1 MTIITRITRSP
12 HGNFF
17 VSPLLSFYHKYIT
30 LSLLINLH
38 HFLSSFPSLFI
49 NIISHSLFLNSSL
62 PTQVLFFF
70 GRTNT
75 TSLLLYFDFPSFYF
89 LVLHWKFNQSSFFE
103 KQFYLTSLK
112 KKVKIQGYLVHQL
125 KHTFSVFK
133 QFYTYFHK
141 FFHPHIFPH
150 MFSNNKTHVFK
161 CIYQIPPH
169 IFNLIFKVATKQQK
183 KKKRKEKRWCSRKYL
198 WENDSFSK
206 IC

>member
-1 MTIITRITRSP
+1 MVIS
-12 HGNFF
+12 F

-70 GRTNT
+70 FLVEPTQPLCYFT
-75 TSLLLYFDFPSFYF
+75 LISHLFIFLYFIEN
-89 LVLHWKFNQSSFFE
+89 LIKEVLFSKNNSISHH
-103 KQFYLTSLK
+103 LK

-150 MFSNNKTHVFK
+150 KFSNNKTHVFK

-169 IFNLIFKVATKQQK
+169 IFNLIFKAATKQQK
-183 KKKRKEKRWCSRKYL
+183 KKKRKRKKMM
-198 WENDSFSK
+198 F
-206 IC
+206 

>member
-17 VSPLLSFYHKYIT
+17 VSPLLSFYHRYIT

-70 GRTNT
+70 FGRTNT

-89 LVLHWKFNQSSFFE
+89 LVLHWKFNQRSSFFE

-112 KKVKIQGYLVHQL
+112 KKSKDSG
-125 KHTFSVFK
+125 VFGTPT
-133 QFYTYFHK
+133 QT
-141 FFHPHIFPH
+141 HIF
-150 MFSNNKTHVFK
+150 
-161 CIYQIPPH
+161 
-169 IFNLIFKVATKQQK
+169 
-183 KKKRKEKRWCSRKYL
+183 
-198 WENDSFSK
+198 SF
-206 IC
+206 